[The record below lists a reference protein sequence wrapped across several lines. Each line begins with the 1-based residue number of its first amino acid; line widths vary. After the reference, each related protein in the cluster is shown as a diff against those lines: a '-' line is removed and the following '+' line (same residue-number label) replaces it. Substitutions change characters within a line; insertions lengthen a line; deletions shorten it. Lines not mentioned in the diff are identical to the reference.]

1 MRASEYQ
8 GFIRDAFVDPL
19 RSVLIIDD
27 DYPTYE
33 EVLAPPTAAQKAA
46 TAAAGLTKKWETE
59 PEKIRKVL
67 KRFRRSA
74 PPLIVDIHDGS
85 NVKAEGDNEVVL
97 HLHQSDLLVLD
108 YELDKQAKGDGTKA
122 IEIVRN
128 VLKNQQFNLV
138 VLHTSEKLEDVF
150 EEIRNGLLHPLPGL
164 STPEAEATVLET
176 IGLAEVDTPEILA
189 QIVGTLTEAHYLYF
203 RLGGGVWPLK
213 EGQERPPVEP
223 FETLAAQA
231 GFTEPGQVADLAR
244 YVLKRREN
252 KLTPKMFDT
261 FLPNMEWS
269 LGARRWIRT
278 DTGFIAFSSKQQE
291 EDLVEELVL
300 ALADWGPPPSRLFLA
315 KLRARMDQGGVP
327 AETKALGNKDVLA
340 HWYKRLLDAEDPERA
355 FLIGEAVGRHSDLLM
370 ADLLPSVTKFAALM
384 IKADAK
390 SKRANALCREYFD
403 VDLSN
408 NAAVAKAR
416 AEHNAFV
423 CSKAVEGNHLA
434 TGHVFEAENRLWV
447 CLTPLCD
454 LVPRDRKDRF
464 GKIGDRIPFIA
475 VRLEEIIGRQP
486 KRIQSNRFIA
496 LKLDGKVRF
505 FCIGN
510 ESDESSTPHWFNLF
524 AFDGGKFTGSR
535 RFRYQRVEMNAKKE
549 LVAKVHRAKLVSQ
562 LRYEYALNFMHKLG
576 SSMTRVGLDFA
587 GS

>member
-1 MRASEYQ
+1 M
-8 GFIRDAFVDPL
+8 
-19 RSVLIIDD
+19 IIDD

-33 EVLAPPTAAQKAA
+33 EVLAPPNAAEKAVA
-46 TAAAGLTKKWETE
+46 AAAGLSKKWETQ

-67 KRFRRSA
+67 KRFRRST

-108 YELDKQAKGDGTKA
+108 YELDKTAKGDGTKA

-138 VLHTSEKLEDVF
+138 VLHTSETLGSVF
-150 EEIRNGLLHPLPGL
+150 EEIRAGLLHPLPGL
-164 STPEAEATVLET
+164 MTPDVEAAVLEK
-176 IGLAEVDTPEILA
+176 ISLAEVDTPDILD
-189 QIVGTLTEAHYLYF
+189 QLSRTLTEAHYLYF
-203 RLGGGVWPLK
+203 RLGGGAWPLK
-213 EGQERPPVEP
+213 ERLERPPVEP
-223 FETLAAQA
+223 FENLATQA
-231 GFTEPGQVADLAR
+231 GFIDPGHVAELAR
-244 YVLKRREN
+244 YIFKQREN
-252 KLTPKMFDT
+252 ELLPKMFDT
-261 FLPNMEWS
+261 RLPNMEWS
-269 LGARRWIRT
+269 LGERPWIRT
-278 DTGFIAFSSKQQE
+278 DTGFIAFSAKQQE
-291 EDLVEELVL
+291 EDLIEELVL

-315 KLRARMDQGGVP
+315 KLRAKMDQAGVL

-340 HWYKRLLDAEDPERA
+340 HWYKRLLDAEEHERA

-370 ADLLPSVTKFAALM
+370 ADLLPSVTKFAAQM

-408 NAAVAKAR
+408 NAAVVKAR

-464 GKIGDRIPFIA
+464 GKIGDRMPFVA
-475 VRLEEIIGRQP
+475 VRLEEVVGRTP
-486 KRIQSNRFIA
+486 KRIQSNRFVA
-496 LKLDGKVRF
+496 LKLDGEVRF

-524 AFDGGKFTGSR
+524 AFDGGRFTGSR
-535 RFRYQRVEMNAKKE
+535 RFRYQRVEMNAKQE

-587 GS
+587 G